1 MRDFLVFY
9 IEDQISVC
17 EFKDGRFIKY
27 KNNGEDKWMFD
38 YKQFWHWWKDRVE
51 FASDTKFSFVVLT
64 DKEEFKIQDDIAIA
78 ENISFTASDIKRDIK
93 DIPLNLNL
101 ISYPAGFKEDED
113 MFAQEECDIC
123 DIKLPS
129 EDENEYLAKYYN
141 KKTEEYKKK

>member
-9 IEDQISVC
+9 IEDQISIC

-38 YKQFWHWWKDRVE
+38 YKQFWHWWKDRVD
-51 FASDTKFSFVVLT
+51 FAYDTKFSFVILT
-64 DKEEFKIQDDIAIA
+64 DKDEFKIQDDIAIDK
-78 ENISFTASDIKRDIK
+78 NISFTASDIKNNIK
-93 DIPLNLNL
+93 DIPSNLNL
-101 ISYPAGFKEDED
+101 ISYPDGFKKDEN
-113 MFAQEECDIC
+113 MFAQEECDMG

-141 KKTEEYKKK
+141 KKTEEYKNK

>member
-17 EFKDGRFIKY
+17 EFKYGHFIKY

-51 FASDTKFSFVVLT
+51 FAFDTKFSFVVLT
-64 DKEEFKIQDDIAIA
+64 DKDEFKIQDDIAIS
-78 ENISFTASDIKRDIK
+78 ENISFTANDIKRDIK
-93 DIPLNLNL
+93 DIPSNLNL
-101 ISYPAGFKEDED
+101 ISYPAGFQEDED
-113 MFAQEECDIC
+113 MFAQEECDKN

-129 EDENEYLAKYYN
+129 EDESEYLAKYYN

>member
-17 EFKDGRFIKY
+17 EFKDGRFIKC
-27 KNNGEDKWMFD
+27 KNNGEDKWTFD

-64 DKEEFKIQDDIAIA
+64 DKKEFKIQDDIAIA

-93 DIPLNLNL
+93 DIPSNLNL
-101 ISYPAGFKEDED
+101 ISYPAGFQEDED
-113 MFAQEECDIC
+113 MFTQEECDMG

-129 EDENEYLAKYYN
+129 EDKNGYLKTYYD
-141 KKTEEYKKK
+141 KKTEEHKKK